1 MTTNIGIA
9 SLLSMCTLVHDAV
22 LRSKAG
28 GSIAGNS
35 ATASLNV
42 SDDEGIPK
50 KKGAF
55 DGFAALGINPSDVG
69 MEDEED
75 FGGLMASTLSST
87 YMRGRV

>member
-1 MTTNIGIA
+1 
-9 SLLSMCTLVHDAV
+9 MCTLVHDV
-22 LRSKAG
+22 DRRSKAG

-42 SDDEGIPK
+42 SEDEGMPKK

-75 FGGLMASTLSST
+75 FGGLMASPLSST

>member
-9 SLLSMCTLVHDAV
+9 SLLFICTLVHDV
-22 LRSKAG
+22 DRRSKAG

-75 FGGLMASTLSST
+75 FGGLMVSPLSFT
-87 YMRGRV
+87 YIRTNV

>member
-9 SLLSMCTLVHDAV
+9 SLLYMCTLVHDV
-22 LRSKAG
+22 DHRSKAG

-75 FGGLMASTLSST
+75 FGGLMASPSSST